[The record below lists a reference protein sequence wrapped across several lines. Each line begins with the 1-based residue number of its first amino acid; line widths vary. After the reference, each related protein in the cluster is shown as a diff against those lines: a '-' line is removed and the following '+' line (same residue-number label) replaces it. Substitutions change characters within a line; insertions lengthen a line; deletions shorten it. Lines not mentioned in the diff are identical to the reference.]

1 MKPDWDAW
9 TRLARESGRTLAELG
24 VRAEDARWIREHSE
38 SIASLARRPRP
49 NWIGYFSRVA
59 RKAARKAR

>member
-1 MKPDWDAW
+1 MKPDPDAW

-24 VRAEDARWIREHSE
+24 VRAEDARWIRKHAE
-38 SIASLARRPRP
+38 SIASLARHARP
-49 NWIGYFSRVA
+49 NWIGYFSRLA